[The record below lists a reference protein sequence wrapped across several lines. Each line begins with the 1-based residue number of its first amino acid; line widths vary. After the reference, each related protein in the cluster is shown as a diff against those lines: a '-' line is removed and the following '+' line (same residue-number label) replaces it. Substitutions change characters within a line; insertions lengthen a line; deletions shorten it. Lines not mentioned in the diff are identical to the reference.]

1 MSQTTLA
8 GPPLKIRLSMSANK
22 IDTFSNECDDSL
34 LVSNSCTYVIRP
46 SVAQTFNCKIKR
58 KNIFAFLEEYSNNYF
73 TTRCFITIHFPPF
86 IWVKSQQQQA
96 AKMPFCWAT
105 SSSFAWEGPVFF
117 QARWDTLFRQLV
129 VGPPQDLL
137 PVELAITQ
145 ECDREAPRSDGRNTL
160 SDSFNWRRKWAA
172 VLFLSSLWM
181 HTLLSTSGKVNIF
194 WWLVLHLQC
203 FRNYP
208 ELGNV
213 YRLVTQTFHHQN
225 EHPLHYYGTS

>member
-8 GPPLKIRLSMSANK
+8 GPPLKIRLSMSTNK

-86 IWVKSQQQQA
+86 IWVKSLQQQA

-105 SSSFAWEGPVFF
+105 SSSSAWEGPVFF